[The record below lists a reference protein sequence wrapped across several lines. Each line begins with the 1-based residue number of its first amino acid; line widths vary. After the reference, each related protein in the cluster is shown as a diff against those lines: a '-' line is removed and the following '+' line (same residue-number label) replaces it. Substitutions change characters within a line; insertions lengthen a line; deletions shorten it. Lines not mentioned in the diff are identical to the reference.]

1 LLVDDEK
8 TVLDIGQDLLRQYGY
23 ETILADGGEKAIE
36 IYRREKDRID
46 LVILDLIMPGMGGQK
61 CFQELLRINPEIK
74 VIISTGASAE
84 EQVREA
90 FKPHPV
96 GFVSKPYQLKDMLSK
111 VREVLDAKPR

>member
-1 LLVDDEK
+1 
-8 TVLDIGQDLLRQYGY
+8 
-23 ETILADGGEKAIE
+23 
-36 IYRREKDRID
+36 
-46 LVILDLIMPGMGGQK
+46 VILDLIMPGMGGQK